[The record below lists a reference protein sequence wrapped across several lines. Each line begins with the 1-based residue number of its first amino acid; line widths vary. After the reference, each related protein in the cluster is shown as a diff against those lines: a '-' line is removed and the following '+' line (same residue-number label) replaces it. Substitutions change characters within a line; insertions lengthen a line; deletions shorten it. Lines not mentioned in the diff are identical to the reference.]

1 MSIVMISQ
9 GQLRIDPQTKII
21 KAVGRLSVHKVR
33 IEIADPVEPAVRIYI
48 DIREAELE
56 PDGL

>member
-1 MSIVMISQ
+1 MISQ